1 MVFIKNWWRCK
12 KYDKQRS
19 DICIIKSNNSHLPY
33 KSVIVLFLFLLS
45 KERSTARNLLSEINS
60 TKKEAL
66 QFIDSIDQTKG
77 NSLWPNIK
85 PKLFYDNLKLNLEKP
100 ASFYPGRSTN
110 FCAYGALSYLVM
122 EKDPLGYVKFMNEL
136 YEKGEASFNKNHF
149 KPSIEVMKAAGYLKF
164 KGVLDIR
171 HAEQM
176 WFLVLADKYKGYLNF
191 FDKRF
196 DEGDENTF
204 WAATNLAKFDRMVS
218 KLCNTHVKAVGS
230 DLIKPWVKD
239 PYAYLVKRIDSNLV
253 SLYIN
258 NRIIHKKNHDKVKFS
273 IPTHFI
279 ILRQIRKEGNMVTLR
294 YWDYGG
300 ETEMQIPA
308 RTLKKIIFGIII
320 IDK

>member
-1 MVFIKNWWRCK
+1 MAEIISSK
-12 KYDKQRS
+12 KDALEFLDKIDRA
-19 DICIIKSNNSHLPY
+19 KENS
-33 KSVIVLFLFLLS
+33 F
-45 KERSTARNLLSEINS
+45 
-60 TKKEAL
+60 
-66 QFIDSIDQTKG
+66 
-77 NSLWPNIK
+77 WPNVK

-100 ASFYPGRSTN
+100 MSFYPGRSTN
-110 FCAYGALSYLVM
+110 FCAYGALSYLIM

-136 YEKGEASFNKNHF
+136 YDNGEATFNERNF
-149 KPSIEVMKAAGYLKF
+149 KPSKAVMQAAGTLKF

-176 WFLVLADKYKGYLNF
+176 WFLVLADHYKGYLNF
-191 FDKRF
+191 FDKKF
-196 DEGDENTF
+196 NEGDENTF

-218 KLCNTHVKAVGS
+218 EMCSTHVKAVGS

-239 PYAYLVKRIDSNLV
+239 VYGYLAKRIDSNIV

-258 NRIIHKKNHDKVKFS
+258 NRIIHKKNHDKIKFS

-279 ILRQIRKEGNMVTLR
+279 ILRQIRKERDMITLR

-300 ETEMQIPA
+300 ETEMQITS
-308 RTLKKIIFGIII
+308 RTLKKIIFGIIT

>member
-1 MVFIKNWWRCK
+1 M
-12 KYDKQRS
+12 
-19 DICIIKSNNSHLPY
+19 
-33 KSVIVLFLFLLS
+33 
-45 KERSTARNLLSEINS
+45 
-60 TKKEAL
+60 
-66 QFIDSIDQTKG
+66 
-77 NSLWPNIK
+77 WPNIK

-100 ASFYPGRSTN
+100 GSFYPGRSTN

-136 YEKGEASFNKNHF
+136 YDKGEANFNNNHF
-149 KPSIEVMKAAGYLKF
+149 KPSNAVMKAAGTLKF

-176 WFLVLADKYKGYLNF
+176 WFLVLADKFKGYLNF
-191 FDKRF
+191 FDKKF
-196 DEGDENTF
+196 DEGDENSF
-204 WAATNLAKFDRMVS
+204 WAATNLAKFDRMVN
-218 KLCNTHVKAVGS
+218 KMCGVHVKAVGS

-239 PYAYLVKRIDSNLV
+239 TYSYLSKRIDSNTV

-258 NRIIHKKNHDKVKFS
+258 NRIIHKKNHDKIKFS

-279 ILRQIRKEGNMVTLR
+279 ILRQISKENDMITLR

-300 ETEMQIPA
+300 ETQMQVSPG
-308 RTLKKIIFGIII
+308 TLKKIIFGIIT